1 MNAWKIGLI
10 CAGINIAI
18 KLGLFAANLQ
28 HALLQNFPV
37 APLLIITFAGI
48 VYAILKYK
56 DTGLFSVAEAFK
68 AGARVALITAIIS
81 AAFVYLYYAII
92 DTDYLE
98 ILSIKRLQE
107 AQGILQ
113 GEELENFKKATQFF
127 NSPGTRSL
135 FTLSGMT
142 IFGLL
147 SSLIIALL
155 VRYLLIKN
163 NLTRN

>member
-1 MNAWKIGLI
+1 MKAWKIGLI
-10 CAGINIAI
+10 CAGLYMAI

-28 HALLQNFPV
+28 HAVLQNFPI

-48 VYAILKYK
+48 IYAILKYK
-56 DTGLFSVAEAFK
+56 ESALFSVAEAFK
-68 AGARVALITAIIS
+68 AGARVGLVTAVIS
-81 AAFVYLYYAII
+81 AGFVYLYYTTI
-92 DTDYLE
+92 DPDYLE

-107 AQGILQ
+107 AQGVLQ
-113 GEELENFKKATQFF
+113 GEELENFKKVTQFF
-127 NSPGTRSL
+127 NAAGTRSL

-155 VRYLLIKN
+155 TRYTLIRK
-163 NLTRN
+163 

>member
-1 MNAWKIGLI
+1 MKAWKTGLI
-10 CAGINIAI
+10 CAASYMAI
-18 KLGLFAANLQ
+18 KLALFAANLQ
-28 HALLQNFPV
+28 HVVLQNFPV
-37 APLLIITFAGI
+37 APLLVITFAGI

-56 DTGLFSVAEAFK
+56 DSGIFSVVEAFK
-68 AGARVALITAIIS
+68 EGARVALVTAVLS
-81 AAFVYLYYAII
+81 AGFVYVYYTLI

-113 GEELENFKKATQFF
+113 GAEMENFKKATEFF
-127 NSPGTRSL
+127 NSAGTRAL

-147 SSLIIALL
+147 SSLIVALIT
-155 VRYLLIKN
+155 RYTLIRK
-163 NLTRN
+163 

>member
-1 MNAWKIGLI
+1 MNAWKIGFI
-10 CAGINIAI
+10 CAGMYIAI

-28 HALLQNFPV
+28 HAVLQNFPI
-37 APLLIITFAGI
+37 APLLIISFIGI
-48 VYAILKYK
+48 IYSILKYK
-56 DTGLFSVAEAFK
+56 NTGLFSITEAFK
-68 AGARVALITAIIS
+68 TGARVALITAITT
-81 AAFVYLYYAII
+81 AAFVYLYYEII
-92 DTDYLE
+92 DPDYLE

-142 IFGLL
+142 IFGLI

-155 VRYLLIKN
+155 VRYLLIKKD
-163 NLTRN
+163 LPRN

>member
-1 MNAWKIGLI
+1 MKAWKTGLI
-10 CAGINIAI
+10 CAGMYMAI

-28 HALLQNFPV
+28 HAVLQNFPV

-56 DTGLFSVAEAFK
+56 ESGLFSVAEAFK
-68 AGARVALITAIIS
+68 AGARVALITAVIS
-81 AAFVYLYYAII
+81 AGFVYLYYTTV
-92 DTDYLE
+92 DPDYLE

-107 AQGILQ
+107 AQGVLQ
-113 GEELENFKKATQFF
+113 GEELENFKKATEFF

-155 VRYLLIKN
+155 TRYTLIK
-163 NLTRN
+163 R